1 MAIQGLAQA
10 SENTSSVVQN
20 MVQRLPGLVMGN
32 GAPNSAA
39 GPSNVPNGDQGSA
52 QERVGI
58 ADPGE
63 QGELPNPVPPVVQQV
78 VLPNGDD
85 SDRYTVEKFR
95 KNGAEV
101 FICGTDP
108 MKAES
113 WLDITEK
120 AFRALSVPH
129 RHQVRLATCML
140 QEEVSYWWKSM
151 EKTVFYQREI
161 SSIPWAEFVTA
172 FNGQYFPESVVQK
185 KALEF
190 ATLT

>member
-1 MAIQGLAQA
+1 MAGTRRKSSQAAQSDTNLESVLGQILTAIQGLEQA

-39 GPSNVPNGDQGSA
+39 GPSNVSNGDQGSA

-101 FICGTDP
+101 FIGGTDP

-140 QEEVSYWWKSM
+140 
-151 EKTVFYQREI
+151 
-161 SSIPWAEFVTA
+161 
-172 FNGQYFPESVVQK
+172 
-185 KALEF
+185 
-190 ATLT
+190 